1 MNLLERVLILLDVAY
16 VLDYLHCHGPEPV
29 VHCDLKSSN
38 VLLDAEMVA
47 HVGDFG
53 LAKILV
59 EQSSSAEKTSSMGF
73 RRSIGYAAPGKA

>member
-1 MNLLERVLILLDVAY
+1 MAY
-16 VLDYLHCHGPEPV
+16 ALDYLHCHGPEPV

-53 LAKILV
+53 LAEVLDQGRSLLQ
-59 EQSSSAEKTSSMGF
+59 QSSSSVGF
-73 RRSIGYAAPGKA
+73 RGTIGYAAPG